1 MRTLHIRSGL
11 VWSLVVLGVGVAL
24 SACGEDQGRD
34 DTSAATLP
42 TSASAGLSSGD
53 SGSSGSSGSGD
64 SWDSWDTDDSGSG
77 GTSASSS
84 ASGATSGGSAGTDS
98 GDPTATATAGGS
110 TTGGSS
116 TGGDVLPPA
125 IACSYPSLTYG
136 KGLFELDVDKGS
148 KETLSFVIPG
158 LPAPE
163 LLTSATLHFRGYDID
178 HPGEEGDVHLNGGG
192 PLPLPADAGWDN
204 QEHDLELDILGE
216 TVLGNNSAVF
226 TAGTFSGGTF
236 YRIGDVRIEV
246 MAQVED
252 CPEPPE
258 PTGEEVILDYH
269 EAVFTKRHNWVDRCD
284 FNGGYAYT
292 AKSDEH
298 IPADCEGLYDPDG
311 TRQGKAIFTF
321 EDLAPGT
328 YEIGVRSRHTENR
341 NPKGALVIVDGESKR
356 IKQNDDKDF
365 VEDIWG
371 VKALSGT
378 IDVIVDSTQ
387 EDASDSV
394 IHVRVTPI

>member
-1 MRTLHIRSGL
+1 MRS
-11 VWSLVVLGVGVAL
+11 L
-24 SACGEDQGRD
+24 SAGLSRMSLLVGLCAGAGVSVSACAEDPEREG
-34 DTSAATLP
+34 TAATFQA
-42 TSASAGLSSGD
+42 SASAGLASGE
-53 SGSSGSSGSGD
+53 GSEGSEESEGSGD
-64 SWDSWDTDDSGSG
+64 SETSEGTSDSATGTSGASASAGTSGSG
-77 GTSASSS
+77 E
-84 ASGATSGGSAGTDS
+84 
-98 GDPTATATAGGS
+98 PTTTTEPTTA
-110 TTGGSS
+110 GGSS
-116 TGGDVLPPA
+116 TGGSSGSGDVLPPA
-125 IACSYPSLTYG
+125 IACSFQSLTYG
-136 KGLFELDVDKGS
+136 SGLFELDVDKGS
-148 KETLSFVIPG
+148 KETLSFLIPG

-163 LLTSATLHFRGYDID
+163 LVTEATLHFRGYDID
-178 HPGEEGDVHLNGGG
+178 HPGEEGDVHMNGGAAI
-192 PLPLPADAGWDN
+192 PLPANAGWDN
-204 QEHDLELDILGE
+204 QEHALQLDILGE
-216 TVLGNNSAVF
+216 TVAGDNSAVF

-236 YRIGDVRIEV
+236 YRIGDVRIEA
-246 MAQVED
+246 MAQVEE

-258 PTGEEVILDYH
+258 SMGEEVILDYH
-269 EAVFTKRHNWVDRCD
+269 QAVFTKRHNWVDRCD

-298 IPADCEGLYDPDG
+298 IPADCEGLYAPDG

-321 EDLAPGT
+321 EDLAPAT

-371 VKALSGT
+371 AKALSGT
-378 IDVIVDSTQ
+378 IEVIIDSTQ